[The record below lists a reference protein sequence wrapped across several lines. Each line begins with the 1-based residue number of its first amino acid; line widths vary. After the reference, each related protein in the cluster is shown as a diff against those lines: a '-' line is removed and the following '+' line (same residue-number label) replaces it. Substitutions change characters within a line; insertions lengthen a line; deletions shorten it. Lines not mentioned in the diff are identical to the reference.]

1 MYLNKSDL
9 KEACGEL
16 LADFDDVL
24 SWKWDK
30 NFGAFMAEFSAE
42 SQDEVRSILER
53 HFSQEWDIKSIRK
66 APDIVRTGA
75 GEFGDMRSGQLLFT
89 SDPEGNVL
97 ILAAWWP
104 WGDGEVV
111 SLRIASPAKES
122 HYSEKTGI
130 FQRFKGL
137 FER

>member
-16 LADFDDVL
+16 LADFDGVL

-42 SQDEVRSILER
+42 SQNEVRPILER
-53 HFSQEWDIKSIRK
+53 HLSQKWDSNTIRN
-66 APDIVRTGA
+66 APDTVKTGA

-111 SLRIASPAKES
+111 SVRIASPAEES
-122 HYSEKTGI
+122 PDSEKTGI
-130 FQRFKGL
+130 FKRFKGL
-137 FER
+137 FGR

>member
-1 MYLNKSDL
+1 MHLNKSDL
-9 KEACGEL
+9 KEVCGEL
-16 LADFDDVL
+16 LADFDGVL

-30 NFGAFMAEFSAE
+30 NFGAFLAEFSAE

-53 HFSQEWDIKSIRK
+53 HFSQKWDRKSIRK
-66 APDIVRTGA
+66 APDIVKRGA

-89 SDPEGNVL
+89 SDPKGNVF

-111 SLRIASPAKES
+111 SLRIASSAEES
-122 HYSEKTGI
+122 PHSEKTGI
-130 FQRFKGL
+130 FQQFKNL
-137 FER
+137 FE

>member
-9 KEACGEL
+9 KVACGEL
-16 LADFDDVL
+16 LADFDGVL

-66 APDIVRTGA
+66 APDIVKTGA
-75 GEFGDMRSGQLLFT
+75 GEFGDIRSGQLLFT
-89 SDPEGNVL
+89 SGPEGNVL

-122 HYSEKTGI
+122 PDSEKTGI